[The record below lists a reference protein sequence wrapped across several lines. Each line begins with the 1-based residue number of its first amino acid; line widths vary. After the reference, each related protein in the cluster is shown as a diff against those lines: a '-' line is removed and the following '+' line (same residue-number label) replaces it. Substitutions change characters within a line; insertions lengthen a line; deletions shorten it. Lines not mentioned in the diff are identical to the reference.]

1 MRFLLLLSVL
11 LVGCKTT
18 QQSVAEISEVSPG
31 TIYFHGKTS
40 KQNVEKFEQLLVN
53 SDQQINTLIINSE
66 GGDVM
71 AGLHFGGLVHEY
83 QLNVVVR
90 ELCASSCANYVVTAS
105 PHVLV
110 EEQAVVGWHG
120 GSLQPL
126 YVPMEQPPE
135 VASYIAKWQTAER
148 QFFDIINVEQAVTI
162 IGMMPGIT
170 EKRDS
175 AIYSYDA
182 QTLKRLGL
190 HIEFAGAQTGMSA
203 SGEKI
208 AQVFELEE
216 SVLNHFLM
224 LNDIVS
230 AELVN

>member
-1 MRFLLLLSVL
+1 MRFLLILSVL

-18 QQSVAEISEVSPG
+18 QQRVAEISEVSSG
-31 TIYFHGKTS
+31 TIYFQGETS
-40 KQNVEKFEQLLVN
+40 KQNVEKFEQLLVT
-53 SDQQINTLIINSE
+53 SSQQINTLIINSQ

-90 ELCASSCANYVVTAS
+90 EFCASSCANYVLTAS
-105 PHVLV
+105 PHVFV
-110 EEQAVVGWHG
+110 EEQAVIGWRG

-126 YVPMEQPPE
+126 YVPMDQPPE

-162 IGMMPGIT
+162 IGVMPGIS
-170 EKRDS
+170 ERHDS

-203 SGEKI
+203 NGEKV
-208 AQVFELEE
+208 AHVFELEE
-216 SVLNHFLM
+216 SVLNHFLL

-230 AELVN
+230 AELIN

>member
-1 MRFLLLLSVL
+1 MRLLLLLTVL

-18 QQSVAEISEVSPG
+18 EHAVNEISEISPG
-31 TIYFHGKTS
+31 TIYYKGETS
-40 KQNVEKFEQLLVN
+40 KKSVEEFEKLLVSSRN
-53 SDQQINTLIINSE
+53 QIDTLVINSE

-71 AGLHFGGLVHEY
+71 AGLHLGGLVHEY

-90 ELCASSCANYVVTAS
+90 ELCASSCANYVLTAS

-110 EEQAVVGWHG
+110 EEQAVIGWHG

-175 AIYSYDA
+175 AMYSYDA

-230 AELVN
+230 AELIN